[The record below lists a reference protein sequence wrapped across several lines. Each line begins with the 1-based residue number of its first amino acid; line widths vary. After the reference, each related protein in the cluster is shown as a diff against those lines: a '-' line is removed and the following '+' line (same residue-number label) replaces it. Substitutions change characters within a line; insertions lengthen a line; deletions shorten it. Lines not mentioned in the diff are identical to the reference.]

1 MASPSCAGLLPIP
14 CCSGQLGSVAHLC
27 PARLSVVAERS
38 GPPQPTR
45 SGAMGSSHP
54 FVEPLDSTPPRSA
67 PLPHGPLCR
76 SASLVRA
83 VCVKALVRI
92 CAGAISDGR
101 PYRDSCPGGDRRLA
115 FGLCG
120 HYSSLT
126 AESYKRGCQE
136 KYLSFGSVPEIF
148 WSRHPA
154 PLLERALSTTS
165 GLAQADG
172 RPSPGEAARLS
183 SIPVIPFLGRDGA
196 LRFLKLASV
205 TVAALPTMVLSETRG
220 L

>member
-1 MASPSCAGLLPIP
+1 M
-14 CCSGQLGSVAHLC
+14 QV
-27 PARLSVVAERS
+27 
-38 GPPQPTR
+38 
-45 SGAMGSSHP
+45 
-54 FVEPLDSTPPRSA
+54 
-67 PLPHGPLCR
+67 
-76 SASLVRA
+76 
-83 VCVKALVRI
+83 ALVSKVFA
-92 CAGAISDGR
+92 CA
-101 PYRDSCPGGDRRLA
+101 PTCDR
-115 FGLCG
+115 
-120 HYSSLT
+120 
-126 AESYKRGCQE
+126 
-136 KYLSFGSVPEIF
+136 SVPEIF